1 MRFHN
6 AWSDVS
12 QRCSRFSCF
21 SPAKREEKEKLRIA
35 NNGTESIDDREM
47 QMSIISQ
54 PRGGDIFTR
63 EKSMDRL
70 NNGVTIAHRGDKDIP
85 VVERKSRFK
94 MAARR

>member
-1 MRFHN
+1 MRGPTFRKGVL
-6 AWSDVS
+6 VS
-12 QRCSRFSCF
+12 LVFLPPKGKKKKNCELQIMEF
-21 SPAKREEKEKLRIA
+21 
-35 NNGTESIDDREM
+35 IDDREM

>member
-1 MRFHN
+1 M
-6 AWSDVS
+6 
-12 QRCSRFSCF
+12 
-21 SPAKREEKEKLRIA
+21 
-35 NNGTESIDDREM
+35 ESIDDREM

-54 PRGGDIFTR
+54 PRGDIFTR

-70 NNGVTIAHRGDKDIP
+70 NNRVTIAHRGDKDIP

>member
-1 MRFHN
+1 MRGPTFRKGVL
-6 AWSDVS
+6 VS
-12 QRCSRFSCF
+12 LVFLPPKGRKKKNCELQ
-21 SPAKREEKEKLRIA
+21 IM
-35 NNGTESIDDREM
+35 ESIDDREM

-54 PRGGDIFTR
+54 PRGDIFTR

-70 NNGVTIAHRGDKDIP
+70 NNGVTIAHRGDKDIL

>member
-12 QRCSRFSCF
+12 QRCSRFSLVFLPPKGKKKKNC
-21 SPAKREEKEKLRIA
+21 ELQIM
-35 NNGTESIDDREM
+35 ESIDDREM

-70 NNGVTIAHRGDKDIP
+70 NNRVTIAHRGDKDIP

>member
-1 MRFHN
+1 MF
-6 AWSDVS
+6 SF
-12 QRCSRFSCF
+12 FSCF
-21 SPAKREEKEKLRIA
+21 SPAKREEKEKLRIT
-35 NNGTESIDDREM
+35 NNETESIDDREM
-47 QMSIISQ
+47 QMSISQ
-54 PRGGDIFTR
+54 LRGGDIFTR

>member
-1 MRFHN
+1 MRGPTFRKGVL
-6 AWSDVS
+6 VS
-12 QRCSRFSCF
+12 LVFLPPKGKKKKNCELQ
-21 SPAKREEKEKLRIA
+21 IM
-35 NNGTESIDDREM
+35 ESIDDREM

-70 NNGVTIAHRGDKDIP
+70 NNRVTIAHRGDKDIP